1 MGLATQEKNK
11 MKRYT
16 SILLLLAVTVF
27 ACRPAKKVQKIE
39 EAISKKDTVA
49 TVVITQTPSVDSGKL
64 KAELIDKVN
73 HKRIEFTTFSAKVK
87 IDYESKDQNDGGTA
101 HIRLQKD
108 KLLWISLT
116 GLLGVEGY
124 RMLVTPDSV
133 TLMNKLDKT
142 VQFRTIEYL
151 QELTDIPFDFA
162 TLQDMIVGNPIFMG
176 DNVVSY
182 KQTGNELLVLLVGD
196 LYKHLLTL
204 DNTNYTLLH
213 SKLDDVNVTRNRTCD
228 ITYSDYET
236 GSGFPFATKRVI
248 SVSEK
253 GKLEVKMDFKQYA
266 FNQSLTFPFSIPKNY
281 KRK

>member
-1 MGLATQEKNK
+1 MDTPENNK
-11 MKRYT
+11 MTRYIY
-16 SILLLLAVTVF
+16 ILFLLGMTAV

-49 TVVITQTPSVDSGKL
+49 TVVITQTPTVDSVKL
-64 KAELIDKVN
+64 KAEIMDKVN

-101 HIRLQKD
+101 HIRLEKD
-108 KLLWISLT
+108 KRLWVSLT

-142 VQFRTIEYL
+142 IQYRTIEYL

-162 TLQDMIVGNPIFMG
+162 TLQDLIVGNPIFTNN
-176 DNVVSY
+176 NVVSY
-182 KQTGNELLVLLVGD
+182 KESGNQLLVLIVGD
-196 LYKHLLTL
+196 IYKHLLTL

-228 ITYSDYET
+228 IIYSDYET
-236 GSGFPFATKRVI
+236 STGFPFATKRVLT
-248 SVSEK
+248 VSEK
-253 GKLEVKMDFKQYA
+253 GKLEVKMDFKQYS
-266 FNQSLTFPFSIPKNY
+266 FNQPLTFPFSIPKNY
-281 KRK
+281 KIK